1 MIYLLPQIIEEAAE
15 RAPDKDAFRFRD
27 QALTYAALA
36 ARANRLANTLRG
48 HGAVKGDRVGIFLP
62 KCLETP
68 VAVFGIM
75 QAGCAYVPL
84 DPKMPAARLAL
95 IIQDC
100 GIRHVVAG
108 AGQIASLRQL
118 PDTTPLEFVIGPE
131 SRGNMPFDV
140 IPWSQVEQAPAQA
153 PAIGMMEQDMAYLMY
168 TSGSTGEPKGMV
180 HTHHSGL
187 SYARLAADVYGLHG
201 EDRLSDFPPLHFD
214 QSTFG
219 LFSGPLARATT
230 VIIPEEHMVLPASLS
245 QLMADERI
253 TVWYSVP
260 FALIQLHLRGA
271 LAQREMSAL
280 RWVLFGGEA
289 FPLKHLRAL
298 MAQWPQARFSNVYGP
313 AEVNQCT
320 YYHVPPLGRD
330 EESIPIGRIWPNA
343 EGLIVDEEDRPLDT
357 DEPGELLVRT
367 PTMMQGYWRRPDLNG
382 RAFYRLDQESGQP
395 QIFYR
400 TGDLVQRRADGELLF
415 LGRIDRQVKV
425 RGFRIE
431 LDEIE
436 AALLAHPAVE
446 EAAAFIVE
454 DGDGVK
460 EIQVAVIVKDGHG
473 LSQSTLLADLAERLP
488 RYALPQRVEFRPNF
502 PRTTSGKIDRKQLR
516 RIAAPGAAAP
526 GTAAPGT
533 AAPETAAPETATL

>member
-1 MIYLLPQIIEEAAE
+1 LHVIYLLTQIIEVAAE
-15 RAPDKDAFRFRD
+15 QAPDKDAFRFRD
-27 QALTYAALA
+27 EALTYTELV
-36 ARANRLANTLRG
+36 ARANRLANTLCQ

-62 KCLETP
+62 KCLETA
-68 VAVFGIM
+68 VAVYGIM

-100 GIRHVVAG
+100 GIRHIVAG
-108 AGQIASLRQL
+108 PDQIASLRQL
-118 PDTTPLEFVIGPE
+118 PETTPLEFVVGPDA
-131 SRGNMPFDV
+131 GAALPFTV
-140 IPWSQVEQAPAQA
+140 IPWSQVDQAPAHA
-153 PAIGMMEQDMAYLMY
+153 PAVRLMEEDMAYLMY

-201 EDRLSDFPPLHFD
+201 ADRLSDFPPLHFD

-219 LFSGPLARATT
+219 LFSGPLAMATT
-230 VIIPEEHMVLPASLS
+230 VVIPEEYMLLPASLS

-280 RWVLFGGEA
+280 RWVLFGGEP

-320 YYHVPPLGRD
+320 YYHVPPLGTD

-343 EGLIVDEEDRPLDT
+343 EGLIVDEEDRPVGSG
-357 DEPGELLVRT
+357 EPGELLVRT
-367 PTMMQGYWRRPDLNG
+367 PTMMQGYWRRPDLND
-382 RAFYRLDQESGQP
+382 RAFYRLTQESGQS

-400 TGDLVQRRADGELLF
+400 TGDLVQLRPDGELLF

-436 AALLAHPAVE
+436 AALLAHSAVE
-446 EAAAFIVE
+446 EAAAFTVE
-454 DGDGVK
+454 NGDGVK
-460 EIQVAVIVKDGHG
+460 EIHVAVIVKDGHT
-473 LSQSTLLADLAERLP
+473 LAQSALLADLAERLP
-488 RYALPQRVEFRPNF
+488 RYALPQRIEFWPNF

-516 RIAAPGAAAP
+516 RIATAPEAAAP
-526 GTAAPGT
+526 EAA
-533 AAPETAAPETATL
+533 AL